1 MAHAYYSTELE
12 FKPRIARL
20 IKSTICLSFI
30 EYFVIAPKLV
40 NLIGFEVIEEA
51 KRKVIAQLLIDFL
64 GSGDIYI
71 DLA

>member
-1 MAHAYYSTELE
+1 
-12 FKPRIARL
+12 
-20 IKSTICLSFI
+20 
-30 EYFVIAPKLV
+30 VIAPQLV

-51 KRKVIAQLLIDFL
+51 KRKAIAQLLIDFL